1 MCLAIPGKIIK
12 IINAN
17 SPIKYAV
24 TDFEGVTKEICIA
37 WVDAKEGDY
46 ILTHAGLAISV
57 VNEEEAKLTL
67 DALKRTGNVK

>member
-37 WVDAKEGDY
+37 WVDEKEGDY

-57 VNEEEAKLTL
+57 GNEEEDKLNL
-67 DALKRTGNVK
+67 DARKRTENDK